1 MDWDRL
7 KTFYHVA
14 TAGSISRAMD
24 TIHLSQ
30 SAITRQI
37 QSLEH
42 SLKTKLFKRHT
53 KGITLTEQGSYLFEK
68 FVKKRYCL
76 CAVFYAYFFIKIFKM
91 KFDCVGGNFKFTGN
105 FAVGMSLRQ
114 NF

>member
-53 KGITLTEQGSYLFEK
+53 KGITLTEQGSYLFEETE
-68 FVKKRYCL
+68 
-76 CAVFYAYFFIKIFKM
+76 KIFADLNSIEK
-91 KFDCVGGNFKFTGN
+91 KIVEYKSVPT
-105 FAVGMSLRQ
+105 
-114 NF
+114 

>member
-53 KGITLTEQGSYLFEK
+53 KGITLTEQGTYLFEETE
-68 FVKKRYCL
+68 
-76 CAVFYAYFFIKIFKM
+76 KIFT
-91 KFDCVGGNFKFTGN
+91 VIKFTKLH
-105 FAVGMSLRQ
+105 FAWYWTNISFISFITSHR
-114 NF
+114 

>member
-42 SLKTKLFKRHT
+42 SLKTKLFKR
-53 KGITLTEQGSYLFEK
+53 L
-68 FVKKRYCL
+68 
-76 CAVFYAYFFIKIFKM
+76 
-91 KFDCVGGNFKFTGN
+91 
-105 FAVGMSLRQ
+105 SLIHI
-114 NF
+114 

>member
-14 TAGSISRAMD
+14 TAGSISKAMG

-53 KGITLTEQGSYLFEK
+53 KGITLTEQGSYLSNTH
-68 FVKKRYCL
+68 RTS
-76 CAVFYAYFFIKIFKM
+76 AYTRGKDRSFSDVAIP
-91 KFDCVGGNFKFTGN
+91 
-105 FAVGMSLRQ
+105 AHAPQSPS
-114 NF
+114 

>member
-53 KGITLTEQGSYLFEK
+53 KG
-68 FVKKRYCL
+68 CL
-76 CAVFYAYFFIKIFKM
+76 LYTSPSPRDLSTSRMPSSA
-91 KFDCVGGNFKFTGN
+91 
-105 FAVGMSLRQ
+105 
-114 NF
+114 